1 MQVNKSSQRWQD
13 LKPHQKTKIANY
25 FGWEAKNGYRTFD
38 NWAKT
43 NSKRERLLNLMVDDF
58 FKTKIALDKEIAHL
72 ESVVSLGEY
81 DLLKKIGELEELNQ
95 TSLIFDDQQADR
107 RDRLLALRDKIYGIE
122 RI

>member
-1 MQVNKSSQRWQD
+1 MKKWQD
-13 LKPHQKTKIANY
+13 LTPPQKTQIANY
-25 FGWEAKNGYRTFD
+25 FGWEVKNGYRTFD

-43 NSKRERLLNLMVDDF
+43 SPKRERLLNLMVEDF
-58 FKTKIALDKEIAHL
+58 FKTKLNLDKEIANL
-72 ESVVSLGEY
+72 ESFASLGKY

-95 TSLIFDDQQADR
+95 TSLFFDDRQADR